1 MEGWSLNVTSLNS
14 SLGFGFIQKR
24 GGVGG
29 KPENDIFRAGWLA
42 HGDSVVF
49 KETSS
54 LTPLILQASREAV
67 PSS

>member
-1 MEGWSLNVTSLNS
+1 MVSECHVPKLKS
-14 SLGFGFIQKR
+14 GFWIHPKK

-29 KPENDIFRAGWLA
+29 KPENDIFRAGWHA